1 MTKRFYE
8 PIIRLLAAAVAGL
21 AAAAAHAR
29 QTWLRAAA
37 FAGTCS
43 LVAAGLAFAQEA
55 ALTASANSV
64 KAAYLFKLPAYVDWP
79 AQRFER
85 ADSPLIVGVLAAD
98 DVAEAL
104 AALTAGRT
112 SNGRPV
118 VVRRLRLDD
127 ELGGVHVLFVSD
139 AARERAQEVA
149 AQAAAQNVLTVA
161 DLDAASEA
169 SVIDFVSVSGR
180 LRFEVSLEA
189 AERHGLR
196 LHAGLLDVAARVQ
209 GRRR

>member
-1 MTKRFYE
+1 MTKRPFE
-8 PIIRLLAAAVAGL
+8 PILRLPGAAATGL
-21 AAAAAHAR
+21 AAAAALAR
-29 QTWLRAAA
+29 RTWLRAAV

-55 ALTASANSV
+55 ALTASANTV

-79 AQRFER
+79 PQRFER
-85 ADSPLIVGVLAAD
+85 ADSPLIVGVLADD

-104 AALTAGRT
+104 AVLTAGRT

-127 ELGGVHVLFVSD
+127 DIGGVHVLFLSGT
-139 AARERAQEVA
+139 ARERARELA
-149 AQAAAQNVLTVA
+149 AQTAAQNVLTVA
-161 DLDAASEA
+161 DLEAGSNA

-180 LRFEVSLEA
+180 LRFEVSLDA

-209 GRRR
+209 GGRR